1 MTTEKTQH
9 KARRADVYHDSDMG
23 TPSILS
29 EIRSEG
35 DHNYMSD
42 ILLTER
48 CKKPEKL
55 MVKMKG
61 KNYDNSPSHFKSTF
75 EKYLNKTEIRNI
87 LHSKHR

>member
-9 KARRADVYHDSDMG
+9 KARRTDIFHESEMG
-23 TPSILS
+23 TPDILS
-29 EIRSEG
+29 EVSSEG
-35 DHNYMSD
+35 DQNFMSD

-48 CKKPEKL
+48 SKKPEKL

-61 KNYDNSPSHFKSTF
+61 KNYNNSPRHFKSTF